1 MCGNGNHQGRIADT
15 SVTRR
20 TMMLTM
26 IRRGRGAGSRCPR
39 FAEDPGAKPVT
50 EKDVS
55 VRTADGSADAALFM
69 PAGKG
74 KWPAVLMWPDILG
87 LRPVFRE
94 MGKRLAAQGYVVLVP
109 NPYYRAK
116 KAPVVEG
123 AFDFNSKDDMAKIMA
138 FKNRPDRR
146 DGRPRFRRLRHLPRR
161 PAADR
166 QAQEGRACRA
176 ICMSGPIAFRTAAAR
191 PDRIGAV
198 ATFHPGA
205 LVTDKPSSPHLLIP
219 RSRAAYLVIIARNDA
234 EKMPKEKPEPRR
246 RFPQGAAAGEG
257 RDFVRQ
263 PRLDRGGKRDLRR
276 EGGRARLG
284 RAAALLS
291 RHFALR
297 GLRRS
302 ATRRRRCKAP
312 RARSLCRRLLTRR
325 GAGRARGREARR
337 SPSVARA
344 RTARR
349 TIRRR
354 ISGGASAGL

>member
-26 IRRGRGAGSRCPR
+26 SAAAAASGIAMPV
-39 FAEDPGAKPVT
+39 FAEDAGARPVI
-50 EKDVS
+50 EKDVL
-55 VRTADGSADAALFM
+55 VKTADGSADAALFY

-138 FKNRPDRR
+138 FKSGLTDAMVDRDSSAYVTFLDALAHTAKR
-146 DGRPRFRRLRHLPRR
+146 KK
-161 PAADR
+161 AAV
-166 QAQEGRACRA
+166 QGY
-176 ICMSGPIAFRTAAAR
+176 CMSGPIAFRTAAVR

-219 RSRAAYLVIIARNDA
+219 KSRASYLVIIAKNDA
-234 EKMPKEKPEPRR
+234 EKMPSEKPDLE
-246 RFPQGAAAGEG
+246 AA
-257 RDFVRQ
+257 FT
-263 PRLDRGGKRDLRR
+263 K
-276 EGGRARLG
+276 
-284 RAAALLS
+284 
-291 RHFALR
+291 
-297 GLRRS
+297 
-302 ATRRRRCKAP
+302 
-312 RARSLCRRLLTRR
+312 
-325 GAGRARGREARR
+325 ARR
-337 SPSVARA
+337 PAKVEISSANHGWTVAGSQTYDEKEAERA
-344 RTARR
+344 WAELLPFYRATLR
-349 TIRRR
+349 
-354 ISGGASAGL
+354 